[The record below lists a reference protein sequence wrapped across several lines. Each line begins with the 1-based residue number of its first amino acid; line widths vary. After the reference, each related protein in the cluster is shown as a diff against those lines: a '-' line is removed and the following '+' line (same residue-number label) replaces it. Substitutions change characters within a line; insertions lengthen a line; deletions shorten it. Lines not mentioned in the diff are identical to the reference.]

1 MTTVRLIP
9 AQLDLEVR
17 IDPTSVAGLFDE
29 SLEIMVTRRVDENM
43 MGLKETIVENTVTNV
58 IDDRDFLRRIR
69 DWAIESIDFGDIAQ
83 RSAEFIDADMLENAL
98 CTDRFV
104 RVLTDTTRFRN
115 VVRGAIDTYMS
126 NINITTMVQEAVNS
140 AMLNVVNDAAE
151 RAVTLIQSR
160 LNARSDV

>member
-1 MTTVRLIP
+1 MTTIRLVP
-9 AQLDLEVR
+9 SQLDLEVR

-43 MGLKETIVENTVTNV
+43 IGLQDTV
-58 IDDRDFLRRIR
+58 IDNTCDNVMENRDFLRRIR
-69 DWAIESIDFGDIAQ
+69 DWAIESIDFGDIAM
-83 RSAEFIDADMLENAL
+83 RSAEYIDAEMLENAL

-104 RVLTDTTRFRN
+104 RTLTDTTRFRN
-115 VVRGAIDTYMS
+115 VVRGAMDTYMS
-126 NINITTMVQEAVNS
+126 NINITTMVQEAVNT

-151 RAVTLIQSR
+151 RAVTLIQNR

>member
-43 MGLKETIVENTVTNV
+43 MGLKDTIVENTVTNV

-69 DWAIESIDFGDIAQ
+69 DWAIESIDFGDIAM
-83 RSAEFIDADMLENAL
+83 RSAEYIDADMLENAL

-104 RVLTDTTRFRN
+104 RTLTDTTRFRN

>member
-43 MGLKETIVENTVTNV
+43 MGLKETIVENTYENV

-151 RAVTLIQSR
+151 RAVTLIQNR

>member
-1 MTTVRLIP
+1 MTTIRLIP
-9 AQLDLEVR
+9 QVMEFDVAIDVASMPSLFDQSLETTICEKIDEHVTNR
-17 IDPTSVAGLFDE
+17 IPDAESVAE
-29 SLEIMVTRRVDENM
+29 ALENSS
-43 MGLKETIVENTVTNV
+43 
-58 IDDRDFLRRIR
+58 DFLRRIR

-83 RSAEFIDADMLENAL
+83 RSAEFIDSEMLENAL

-115 VVRGAIDTYMS
+115 VVRGAVDTYMTNV
-126 NINITTMVQEAVNS
+126 NIMSLVQDAVNT

-151 RAVTLIQSR
+151 RSVALIQGR

>member
-1 MTTVRLIP
+1 MEFDVAIDVSSMPSLFDQSLETTICEKIDEHVTNRIP
-9 AQLDLEVR
+9 DAE
-17 IDPTSVAGLFDE
+17 SVAE
-29 SLEIMVTRRVDENM
+29 ALENSS
-43 MGLKETIVENTVTNV
+43 
-58 IDDRDFLRRIR
+58 DFLRRIR

-83 RSAEFIDADMLENAL
+83 RSAEFIDSEMLENAL

-115 VVRGAIDTYMS
+115 VVRGAVDTYMTNV
-126 NINITTMVQEAVNS
+126 NIMSLVQDAVNT

-151 RAVTLIQSR
+151 RSVALIQGR

>member
-1 MTTVRLIP
+1 MTTIRLVP
-9 AQLDLEVR
+9 SQMDLEVR

-43 MGLKETIVENTVTNV
+43 MGLKDTIIDNTSENVME
-58 IDDRDFLRRIR
+58 DRDFLRRMR

-83 RSAEFIDADMLENAL
+83 RSAEYIDADMLENAL

-115 VVRGAIDTYMS
+115 TVRGALDTYMS
-126 NINITTMVQEAVNS
+126 NINITTLVQEAVNT

>member
-1 MTTVRLIP
+1 MTTIRLVP
-9 AQLDLEVR
+9 SQMDLEVR

-43 MGLKETIVENTVTNV
+43 MGLRDTV
-58 IDDRDFLRRIR
+58 IDNTCDIVMENRDFLRRMR

-83 RSAEFIDADMLENAL
+83 RSAEYIDAEMLENAL

-104 RVLTDTTRFRN
+104 RTLTDTTRFRN
-115 VVRGAIDTYMS
+115 VIKQGIDTYMMNA
-126 NINITTMVQEAVNS
+126 NIATLIQEAVNT

>member
-1 MTTVRLIP
+1 MTTVRLVP
-9 AQLDLEVR
+9 SQLDLEVR
-17 IDPTSVAGLFDE
+17 IDPSSLSGLFDE
-29 SLEIMVTRRVDENM
+29 SVETMVHQRVDANM
-43 MGLKETIVENTVTNV
+43 VGLQETIIDNTYENVIENTN
-58 IDDRDFLRRIR
+58 FLRRIR

-83 RSAEFIDADMLENAL
+83 RSAEYIDADMLENAL

-115 VVRGAIDTYMS
+115 TVRGAMDTYMQ
-126 NINITTMVQEAVNS
+126 NVNITTIIQEAVNT